1 MIFIVGRI
9 SPNSSL
15 HYQIKRRLFWETI
28 NKIQI
33 ISDYL
38 SSNKTNSLQNISMFL
53 PFNFLLY
60 FIARCIYRSSYAIIA
75 PRILLLGFLGLLFE
89 GCGKTEHKIQT
100 YGYSVFDTISKILQ
114 QFFVDLET
122 VECVQQFASIRIF
135 CYSYVN
141 VLICMLCYSFS
152 INIPSV
158 LHAKADR
165 EYNLQLSLSL
175 SVIPSLL
182 CSGQI
187 CSWGS
192 TLQEP
197 MILQKVIFSFH
208 PFFLGEG
215 YGLQKMI
222 VQYYKGHTLLP
233 GLCYQSNSQTWE
245 KNNIG

>member
-1 MIFIVGRI
+1 MRPTLFKTSQCFCLLTFYYISQQGVSIDLLMLLQLQGYCCWVFWVSFLKGVGR
-9 SPNSSL
+9 
-15 HYQIKRRLFWETI
+15 
-28 NKIQI
+28 
-33 ISDYL
+33 
-38 SSNKTNSLQNISMFL
+38 QNIKSRPMGIQFSIQ
-53 PFNFLLY
+53 FQKFCSSFLL
-60 FIARCIYRSSYAIIA
+60 IQK
-75 PRILLLGFLGLLFE
+75 LLS
-89 GCGKTEHKIQT
+89 T
-100 YGYSVFDTISKILQ
+100 
-114 QFFVDLET
+114 
-122 VECVQQFASIRIF
+122 QFASIRIF